1 MYKLYV
7 VADIFKVRIETNC
20 EKFEA
25 YMDAY
30 MEDFR
35 RLTINFERCKSS
47 EDEYDMRFLYIDS
60 AEYKLELLSDDTVCL
75 RSPWE
80 RINKCT
86 VVPMAFRLI
95 VEILRQKKHEIK
107 MHASAVAKDGT
118 AILFI
123 APSEGGK
130 TSTAMKMC
138 QKYGCEL
145 IANDAAVVSYVDET
159 PMVLRGD
166 SLFKVRA
173 NGMQVYS
180 NDSNDALGKTETD
193 TPWYEKQIIATEELG
208 ILKADKALK
217 LKYIFFVKLDALV
230 KNSSILKYS
239 TEDENDRWFKQRM
252 MVLQNISGTVR
263 GVDLIPTGNDGMVLP
278 LFIPSVD
285 TIQLSMF
292 RTEFVNALFSDC
304 EVYQARGQLDEIA
317 KFIDNVAFGD
327 QL

>member
-1 MYKLYV
+1 MYKLFV
-7 VADIFKVRIETNC
+7 IADIFKVQIETNC
-20 EKFEA
+20 EKLEN
-25 YMDAY
+25 YIDEY

-35 RLTINFERCKSS
+35 RLTIHCENCENC
-47 EDEYDMRFLYIDS
+47 EDMYDMRFVYINS
-60 AEYKLELLSDDTVCL
+60 SEYNLELMSDDTICL
-75 RSPWE
+75 KSPWE
-80 RINKCT
+80 CIDKST
-86 VVPMAFRLI
+86 VIPMVFRLI
-95 VEILRQKKHEIK
+95 VEILRQRRHEIK

-145 IANDAAVVSYVDET
+145 VANDAAVVSYVEEM

-173 NGMQVYS
+173 NGMQAYS
-180 NDSNDALGKTETD
+180 PNDNSVMSNTNI
-193 TPWYEKQIIATEELG
+193 PWYEKKIIETEELG
-208 ILKADKALK
+208 IRKTDKALK

-230 KNSSILKYS
+230 ENSSIIKYS
-239 TEDENDRWFKQRM
+239 SEDENDRWFKQRM
-252 MVLQNISGTVR
+252 MVLQNISGTLR

-278 LFIPSVD
+278 IFIPSVD

-292 RTEFVNALFSDC
+292 RTEFINALFSDC
-304 EVYQARGQLDEIA
+304 EVYQARGQLDEIT
-317 KFIDNVAFGD
+317 KFIDDMAFGG
-327 QL
+327 